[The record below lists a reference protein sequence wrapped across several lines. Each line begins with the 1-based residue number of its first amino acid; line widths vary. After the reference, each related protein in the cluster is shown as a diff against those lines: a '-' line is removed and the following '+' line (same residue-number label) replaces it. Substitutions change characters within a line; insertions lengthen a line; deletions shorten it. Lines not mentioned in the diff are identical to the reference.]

1 MQRAIFS
8 AVIAGIT
15 TVLIVELFLRPNF
28 PQLRQTLDD
37 LAGVTPIVTG

>member
-28 PQLRQTLDD
+28 PQLRRTLDD
-37 LAGVTPIVTG
+37 LAGVTPVAVM